1 MYFSFISLLISFSLQ
16 GVYQGPE
23 LMLQSQYTLYSID
36 DTNFILTA
44 DSLYSYN
51 KELGWSSRKH
61 FFGLKSYD
69 LNELKDKEKIYL
81 VIKGLS
87 KVYKVINDTI
97 FSIDNSFEWKSRY
110 NSSNFIRKGIIH
122 SYGGY
127 GFYDYKNNFVYF
139 DTLTKEW
146 NGLKTNNI
154 NFLSHTSPLSK
165 YDLIE
170 DVFYT
175 TIGKQDI
182 YNKQKQNTKTIKFDF
197 KTLSWSEVNE
207 IDAKL
212 SYFYKD
218 LKTDFRI
225 LNYPRA
231 SFINRDYFAEIDF
244 INDELRVY
252 DIHNNIIE
260 NRRKIIYNDVNE
272 EFFVAFENNS
282 NNKLNFAS
290 INKFNL
296 LGEKFSTYNLHRK
309 NYYTYYALGAIIS
322 ILIIT
327 YVAFISRRRSIYDLI
342 KNKKELDSE
351 LDEIEKKLKDKLI
364 DIYPKDLTYPEIS
377 ILLNLNLSYES
388 NIKKTQKTI
397 NHLEYKIQKSL
408 KIKSKIFK
416 VSRNEFDKRIKQVRI
431 I

>member
-69 LNELKDKEKIYL
+69 LNELKDKEKNYL
-81 VIKGLS
+81 VIKGLG

-110 NSSNFIRKGIIH
+110 NSSNFTRKGIIH

-127 GFYDYKNNFVYF
+127 GFFDFKNNFVFF
-139 DTLTKEW
+139 DTLTKDW

-154 NFLSHTSPLSK
+154 NFLHTSPLSK
-165 YDLIE
+165 YDSIE

-175 TIGKQDI
+175 TLGKQNL
-182 YNKQKQNTKTIKFDF
+182 YNNPLFNTKTIKFDF
-197 KTLSWSEVNE
+197 RTLTWSEVNE
-207 IDAKL
+207 INNEI
-212 SYFYKD
+212 SNFYED

-225 LNYPRA
+225 LNYPES
-231 SFINRDYFAEIDF
+231 SFINKNYFVEIDF
-244 INDELRVY
+244 INDELRVF

-260 NRRKIIYNDVNE
+260 NRSKIIYNEVKE
-272 EFFVAFENNS
+272 EFFVAYKNNS
-282 NNKLNFAS
+282 NNTLNFTV
-290 INKFNL
+290 IDKFNL

-309 NYYTYYALGAIIS
+309 NYYTYYAFGVIIS
-322 ILIIT
+322 ILIII